1 MAFQPSQP
9 TYLEKAQGIEPM
21 HQPESEERMKVAV
34 IGGGVAGAELVRN
47 ALPGPLDIT
56 LIEPKRQIEMQALY
70 PEYLGGLA
78 RIQELTAPLKPFCD
92 RVGATHVQE
101 KALHLEENAVVC
113 ERTRV
118 EFDFAVVATGAAQNY
133 FGIKGVENTFSI
145 NSLEETKRARR
156 FVEDRY
162 PERIMIMGSGLTGVE
177 SATVLAESLD
187 ASIYIIEAEERVL
200 PQFSPQTST
209 LIEKALSKKGVNV
222 LTSTAVCEVREGCIM
237 FRDKHCL
244 DCDMAIW
251 TAGVKPSSSSRISI
265 CPRRTAGSW
274 WTPACEPETTS
285 LPSAMVPG
293 SRSREAG
300 HQDRPGGG
308 APGRAHRSQPAP
320 SGGKEAAGE
329 VQSAGQH
336 GRSGGSDLPGQ
347 RLRRGRRGKD
357 VHRCSDEI
365 DLFPEE
371 LDRQVIHQAVQV
383 SCERD

>member
-1 MAFQPSQP
+1 
-9 TYLEKAQGIEPM
+9 M

-56 LIEPKRQIEMQALY
+56 LIEPKRQIELQALY

-156 FVEDRY
+156 FVEDRF

-187 ASIYIIEAEERVL
+187 ASIYIIEAKERVL
-200 PQFSPQTST
+200 PQFSPQTSS

-222 LTSTAVCEVREGCIM
+222 LTSTTVCEVREDCIM
-237 FRDKHCL
+237 FADGTCL

-251 TAGVKPSSSSRISI
+251 TAGVKPSQFVQYLDLPKKNGWILVDPFLQASNNIFAIGDGAWVEVDGKLATKTGLEAERQAKHTAHNLNRLAEGKSPERYTVRASTDGQVALISL
-265 CPRRTAGSW
+265 GSDC
-274 WTPACEPETTS
+274 AVGVVGKMCI
-285 LPSAMVPG
+285 
-293 SRSREAG
+293 
-300 HQDRPGGG
+300 G
-308 APGRAHRSQPAP
+308 APT
-320 SGGKEAAGE
+320 
-329 VQSAGQH
+329 
-336 GRSGGSDLPGQ
+336 
-347 RLRRGRRGKD
+347 RLIYSLK
-357 VHRCSDEI
+357 SWI
-365 DLFPEE
+365 DKSFIK
-371 LDRQVIHQAVQV
+371 RFK
-383 SCERD
+383 